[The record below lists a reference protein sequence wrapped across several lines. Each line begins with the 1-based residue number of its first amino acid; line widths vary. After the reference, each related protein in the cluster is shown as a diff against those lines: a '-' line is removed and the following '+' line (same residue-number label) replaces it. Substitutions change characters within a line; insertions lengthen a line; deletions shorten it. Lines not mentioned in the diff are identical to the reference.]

1 VRAQGNGPE
10 EQDTRTT
17 APVVAP
23 APAVTAVPPT
33 VHPLSDFATLD
44 ANHDGRISS
53 AEYARAAQSLF
64 EMIDMEHDGTV
75 TLQELEAARGVLG
88 DLDGLDPKRILA
100 LADADQDGKLTLGE
114 WMAFNNARFDR
125 IDANDDGFIDRA
137 EWNAPHPAPPEPSA
151 IPEYRRRSH
160 PPPACGRER
169 TCAAGGGDSRCGVGF
184 RHERARPAGRA
195 PSVSSRLWPALFGF
209 VGARFGRGARRF
221 AALAFLLLDQLR
233 RGRGQ
238 FEGQRRRCRLRPS
251 G

>member
-1 VRAQGNGPE
+1 MTRTIARIALLAGLIALAGCEHKETGPE

-17 APVVAP
+17 APVVASP

-33 VHPLSDFATLD
+33 VHPLSDFDRLD

-88 DLDGLDPKRILA
+88 DLDGLDAKRILA
-100 LADADQDGKLTLGE
+100 LADADEDGKLTLGE
-114 WMAFNNARFDR
+114 WMAFNNVRFDR

-151 IPEYRRRSH
+151 IP
-160 PPPACGRER
+160 
-169 TCAAGGGDSRCGVGF
+169 
-184 RHERARPAGRA
+184 
-195 PSVSSRLWPALFGF
+195 
-209 VGARFGRGARRF
+209 
-221 AALAFLLLDQLR
+221 
-233 RGRGQ
+233 
-238 FEGQRRRCRLRPS
+238 
-251 G
+251 

>member
-1 VRAQGNGPE
+1 MQVPDRTRSDSSARVRAVHPPGLATPVWPSLSGRTRGAPTMTRTIARIALLAGLIALAGCEHKETGPE

-17 APVVAP
+17 APVVAAP

-44 ANHDGRISS
+44 ANHDGRIAS

-151 IPEYRRRSH
+151 IP
-160 PPPACGRER
+160 
-169 TCAAGGGDSRCGVGF
+169 
-184 RHERARPAGRA
+184 
-195 PSVSSRLWPALFGF
+195 
-209 VGARFGRGARRF
+209 
-221 AALAFLLLDQLR
+221 
-233 RGRGQ
+233 
-238 FEGQRRRCRLRPS
+238 
-251 G
+251 

>member
-1 VRAQGNGPE
+1 MTRTIARIALLAGLIALAGCEHKETGPE

-17 APVVAP
+17 APVVAAP

-44 ANHDGRISS
+44 ANHDGRIAS

-75 TLQELEAARGVLG
+75 T
-88 DLDGLDPKRILA
+88 DGLDPKRILA

-137 EWNAPHPAPPEPSA
+137 EWNAPYPAPPEPSA
-151 IPEYRRRSH
+151 IP
-160 PPPACGRER
+160 
-169 TCAAGGGDSRCGVGF
+169 
-184 RHERARPAGRA
+184 
-195 PSVSSRLWPALFGF
+195 
-209 VGARFGRGARRF
+209 
-221 AALAFLLLDQLR
+221 
-233 RGRGQ
+233 
-238 FEGQRRRCRLRPS
+238 
-251 G
+251 